1 MFLRFAFGGEAYQN
15 RALPFGLALFPCMFT
30 KCMNAALALL
40 RLQGIHAFNY
50 IDDWLMLAQLE
61 ELAAQHQELV
71 LTFRAQAEPQEECVF
86 PHFSR
91 YSVGFDHNAGTF
103 VSCKCRIDPKC
114 YETYQAQSGA
124 SSFTSSETVSSHGGS
139 SQCHSS
145 RLSAHEAIPVLA
157 QKQRIPSSKSS
168 LQGCKKGSTVP
179 SGSPSHLTS
188 HANWSCKGNSEF

>member
-103 VSCKCRIDPKC
+103 VPCTCRFNPY
-114 YETYQAQSGA
+114 YERHQARPRDL
-124 SSFTSSETVSSHGGS
+124 
-139 SQCHSS
+139 SQCTPLS
-145 RLSAHEAIPVLA
+145 RAGVQFSMADQPWPLAEASNLVAHKLS
-157 QKQRIPSSKSS
+157 
-168 LQGCKKGSTVP
+168 
-179 SGSPSHLTS
+179 
-188 HANWSCKGNSEF
+188 WD